1 MRAPY
6 WGAMRLPWLVLG
18 LLAGGLI
25 AACSAGQPGDGA
37 QRRGEQSEAGSVEL
51 TWTAPIEVAAG
62 PAYRGPWR
70 ANDSEFHFVDD
81 PAVAIDDGGR
91 IAVVWANQEDQD
103 VFIQSY
109 DAAGD
114 AVLDMPVNVSS
125 SPDTFSWLPRVAIPV
140 GDPRR
145 VYVLWQEIVFS
156 GGSHGGEIFFARSTD
171 SGRSFETPVNL
182 SGTSA
187 GDGKGRLSVDRWDNG
202 SLDLVV
208 GAEGTI
214 HVAWTEYEGVLWY
227 RRSTDGGQTFDMPVH
242 IAGDATVPARAPAL
256 AAAPDGA
263 VHLVWSVGEDPAADV
278 RLVTS
283 TDGGV
288 NFGAPTL
295 VASSD
300 GHADAPKL
308 VVDGEG
314 TLHVVYA
321 EASPHSPDRYHIMYS
336 RRPPGARAF
345 EHARVISRT
354 DTNGV
359 DHVGFPSLAI
369 DAADNLY
376 VVWERFPTRHG
387 SPLGLGFSYS
397 PDGGRT
403 FGLPSVVPGT
413 ADSTLGVNGSLQG
426 LLMRKLA
433 VAGDGAIAVVNSSFR
448 EGEISRVRLI
458 RGRVDR
464 PRATLGSRSVSTVDQ
479 LHGAINH

>member
-1 MRAPY
+1 
-6 WGAMRLPWLVLG
+6 MRLAWLVVG
-18 LLAGGLI
+18 LVAGGFI
-25 AACSAGQPGDGA
+25 AACCGGQPGDGG
-37 QRRGEQSEAGSVEL
+37 QRGGVQSGAGLVGVI
-51 TWTAPIEVAAG
+51 WAAPIEVAVG
-62 PAYRGPWR
+62 PAFRGPWR

-81 PAVAIDDGGR
+81 PAVAVDEGGR
-91 IAVVWANQEDQD
+91 IAVVWADQEDLD

-109 DAAGD
+109 DADGD
-114 AVLDMPVNVSS
+114 AVLDVPVNVSS

-140 GDPRR
+140 GDRRR

-171 SGRSFETPVNL
+171 RGRSFETPVNL
-182 SGTSA
+182 SGSSA

-214 HVAWTEYEGVLWY
+214 HVAWTEYEGGLWY
-227 RRSTDGGQTFDMPVH
+227 RRSIDGGQTFAMPVH
-242 IAGDATVPARAPAL
+242 VAGDATVPARAPAL
-256 AAAPDGA
+256 AAGPDGA

-288 NFGAPTL
+288 SFGAPIL
-295 VASSD
+295 VAGGD

-321 EASPHSPDRYHIMYS
+321 EASPQSPGRYHIMYS
-336 RRPPGARAF
+336 RRPARAQAF
-345 EHARVISRT
+345 EPARMISRS
-354 DTNGV
+354 DPNGV
-359 DHVGFPSLAI
+359 DHVGFPSLDI

-413 ADSTLGVNGSLQG
+413 ADRILGVNGSLQG

-448 EGEISRVRLI
+448 DGEISRVRLI

-464 PRATLGSRSVSTVDQ
+464 PPATPARRSVSTVDQ
-479 LHGAINH
+479 PHGAINH